1 MQEVESSV
9 KKILEYKTACE
20 ANVVSLFYKSS
31 DLLYDYDLKLE
42 DFTNN
47 IWKVYW
53 QIAYDI
59 VIKEQK
65 PSLDDITVGLY
76 LEKHLKLKE
85 KFDEYGGYD
94 TIVKASEYVTV
105 ENISGYVGELH
116 KWGTILDMIKNR
128 FPVADRL
135 SELADM
141 TLEEIYAEYDAKLN
155 HIFVNANHDVNTY
168 SISDG
173 IENLIDEL
181 DEGVVV
187 GLPYHDMPLLTK
199 EISGDLTGNITL
211 VGALSGVGKST
222 FIRNTKIPSIIAGK
236 EKLVIMI
243 NEEGLKKWQRELLV
257 WVANNIYKED
267 LQKHT
272 IRDGKFKQE
281 IKDLLRKC
289 ANWIKEK
296 DQNQSIIII
305 PFKRYHTSQAIKI
318 IKKYAGMGVKYFVLD
333 TFKADADS
341 KVSDKSWMAMQQAM
355 VDINDVVK
363 PEGKNVHIS
372 VTFQLAKTSARQRY
386 YTQDNVGMA
395 KNMIDVASTCI
406 MVRDVFDDEM
416 PSGKNPL
423 KVFRL
428 EGKNGKSKIPITLS
442 QDKNYQIVFIVKNRE
457 GSSNQFQIVIEHD
470 LSRNIIKEVGITHVM
485 QDF

>member
-1 MQEVESSV
+1 
-9 KKILEYKTACE
+9 
-20 ANVVSLFYKSS
+20 
-31 DLLYDYDLKLE
+31 
-42 DFTNN
+42 
-47 IWKVYW
+47 
-53 QIAYDI
+53 
-59 VIKEQK
+59 
-65 PSLDDITVGLY
+65 
-76 LEKHLKLKE
+76 
-85 KFDEYGGYD
+85 
-94 TIVKASEYVTV
+94 
-105 ENISGYVGELH
+105 
-116 KWGTILDMIKNR
+116 
-128 FPVADRL
+128 
-135 SELADM
+135 M

-333 TFKADADS
+333 TIKADADS